1 MNMFDHTK
9 ADIFT
14 PLKILMMRGIILLV
28 LCRVV
33 AAQLTLQDIEVKC
46 VENYDSP
53 PTGQNATPAVLKDLK
68 VELVTVGG
76 SNMMNISWAVDVDV
90 SISCLTGIRI
100 RIQGEATY
108 LCEYS
113 PPLAKAN
120 LFKLEEVWFHYLVP
134 AFSGINFIQAANLPL
149 PPSGSGLSYKYVS
162 LTVPEPYLPAEPR
175 PTVKASTTE
184 IPISGRTTPLPIDN
198 GGQFTS
204 SAVVIFGGLFGLM
217 VLIGCFLI
225 YKSWGTSLATLL
237 GFSELPTSLGV
248 PVSVLLVY
256 PAETP
261 AFQRA
266 VVALAEFLQWHGGCS
281 VAVDMWQQGKIAEL
295 GPLRWLAEQAKAAER
310 VIIVSPQSSHCPP
323 SLSIPGHSIP
333 AAAHDL
339 YPLVLNM
346 VASHVRSPSE
356 LAKFWAVQLGEQGSG
371 SLAVELRACKR
382 FCLMKD
388 LNKLCRSLHTKRQDS
403 KRTPGLKLRPALTY
417 SVKSTLTLRDAVWQL
432 SRQQAS
438 GVTATETD
446 PLKTVICV

>member
-1 MNMFDHTK
+1 MQWGLFNLTTK
-9 ADIFT
+9 IKYLS
-14 PLKILMMRGIILLV
+14 PV
-28 LCRVV
+28 LAISLCDV
-33 AAQLTLQDIEVKC
+33 AS
-46 VENYDSP
+46 DSP

-76 SNMMNISWAVDVDV
+76 SNMMNISWAVDVDGRRDTF
-90 SISCLTGIRI
+90 SH
-100 RIQGEATY
+100 
-108 LCEYS
+108 
-113 PPLAKAN
+113 
-120 LFKLEEVWFHYLVP
+120 VWFHYLVP

-162 LTVPEPYLPAEPR
+162 LTVPEPYCEFIFLFQ
-175 PTVKASTTE
+175 
-184 IPISGRTTPLPIDN
+184 L
-198 GGQFTS
+198 FTS
-204 SAVVIFGGLFGLM
+204 ISLTYPAD
-217 VLIGCFLI
+217 
-225 YKSWGTSLATLL
+225 KSWGTSLATLL